1 VDSRKATLAISSF
14 YIASTSMT
22 KVSILLFYRRMA
34 SGSVSPLFHFAV
46 RAAIASVVAYGI
58 TFQLTL
64 YFGCHPLNA
73 FWNQVDFNWVAT
85 HTEGVNYH
93 CFSETGSILS
103 STAIS
108 IVQDFIT
115 CGMPTILF
123 WKLQLPIRQKIA
135 LGALFGVGFL

>member
-1 VDSRKATLAISSF
+1 VDSRKASLAIESF

-34 SGSVSPLFHFAV
+34 TGSVSPLFRFAV
-46 RAAIASVVAYGI
+46 RAAIASVIAYGI

-64 YFGCHPLNA
+64 YLGCRPLNA
-73 FWNQVDFNWVAT
+73 YWNQVNINWIPT
-85 HTEGVNYH
+85 HTEGVDYY
-93 CFSETGSILS
+93 CFNELASVLS

-115 CGMPTILF
+115 CGLPTILF
-123 WKLQLPIRQKIA
+123 WKLQLPIRQKVA